1 MSNMAIAAIKI
12 KLMPEGLDVNLDDL
26 KKKAEEV
33 ILRLKGKNPTFS
45 EENIAFGL
53 KAIVATLAW
62 PEEQE
67 TGILESE
74 LAGIDGISSAQI
86 IDYRRAFG

>member
-1 MSNMAIAAIKI
+1 MAIAAIKI
-12 KLMPEGLDVNLDDL
+12 KLMPESLDISLEEI
-26 KKKAEEV
+26 KKKAEEKL
-33 ILRLKGKNPTFS
+33 IKLGAINIIFS
-45 EENIAFGL
+45 EESIAFGL
-53 KAIVATLAW
+53 KALIVTLAW

-74 LAGIDGISSAQI
+74 LSGIDGVSSSQI

>member
-1 MSNMAIAAIKI
+1 MAVAALKI
-12 KLMPEGLDVNLDDL
+12 RLMPESLDVNLEEI
-26 KKKAEEV
+26 KKKAEKK
-33 ILRLKGKNPTFS
+33 ILKLKGMNISFT

-53 KAIVATLAW
+53 KALILMLAW
-62 PEEQE
+62 PEEQD

>member
-1 MSNMAIAAIKI
+1 MAVAALKI
-12 KLMPEGLDVNLDDL
+12 KLMPESLETNLEEI
-26 KKKAEEV
+26 KKKAEEK
-33 ILRLKGKNPTFS
+33 ILKLKGMNISFT

-53 KAIVATLAW
+53 KAVIVMLAW

-74 LAGIDGISSAQI
+74 LAGIDGVSSAQI

>member
-1 MSNMAIAAIKI
+1 MAMVAIKI
-12 KLMPEGLDVNLDDL
+12 KIMPESLDVNLADIKERADE
-26 KKKAEEV
+26 KV
-33 ILRLKGKNPTFS
+33 ISLGALNTS
-45 EENIAFGL
+45 YNEENIAFGL
-53 KAIVATLAW
+53 KALIVTLAW

-74 LAGIDGISSAQI
+74 LAGIDGVSSAQI

>member
-1 MSNMAIAAIKI
+1 MAVAAIKI
-12 KLMPEGLDVNLDDL
+12 KLMPEGLDINLEDIKL
-26 KKKAEEV
+26 KAQEKAQKLGAMN
-33 ILRLKGKNPTFS
+33 ISFT

-53 KAIVATLAW
+53 KAIIVMLAW

-74 LAGIDGISSAQI
+74 LASIDGVSSAQI

>member
-1 MSNMAIAAIKI
+1 MAVAAIKI
-12 KLMPEGLDVNLDDL
+12 KLMPESLDVNLEEI
-26 KKKAEEV
+26 KKKAEEK
-33 ILRLKGKNPTFS
+33 ILKLKGMNISFT

-53 KAIVATLAW
+53 KALIAMFAW

-74 LAGIDGISSAQI
+74 LAGIDGVSSAQI
-86 IDYRRAFG
+86 TDYRRAFG

>member
-1 MSNMAIAAIKI
+1 MAVVAIKI
-12 KLMPEGLDVNLDDL
+12 KLMPESLDVNLEEV
-26 KKKAEEV
+26 KKKAEE
-33 ILRLKGKNPTFS
+33 LSTKLKGMNISFI

-53 KAIVATLAW
+53 KAIIETLAW

-67 TGILESE
+67 TGILETE
-74 LAGIDGISSAQI
+74 LAGIDGVSSAQI

>member
-1 MSNMAIAAIKI
+1 MAVAAIKI
-12 KLMPEGLDVNLDDL
+12 KLMPEGLDINLEEI
-26 KKKAEEV
+26 KKKAEEK
-33 ILRLKGKNPTFS
+33 IIGLKGMNVSFT

-53 KAIVATLAW
+53 KAVIAMLAW
-62 PEEQE
+62 PEEQD

>member
-1 MSNMAIAAIKI
+1 MAIVAVKI
-12 KLMPEGLDVNLDDL
+12 KLMPESLDVNLDII
-26 KKKAEEV
+26 KKKAEEKAGK
-33 ILRLKGKNPTFS
+33 LGGKNISFN

-53 KAIVATLAW
+53 KALIVTLAW

-74 LAGIDGISSAQI
+74 LAGIDGVSSAQI

>member
-1 MSNMAIAAIKI
+1 MAIVAIKI
-12 KLMPEGLDVNLDDL
+12 KIMPESIDIDL
-26 KKKAEEV
+26 SKLKIIAEEKA
-33 ILRLKGKNPTFS
+33 IELGGKISSSN

-53 KAIVATLAW
+53 KALILTIAW
-62 PEEQE
+62 PEEKE

-74 LAGIDGISSAQI
+74 LENLEGVSSAQI

>member
-1 MSNMAIAAIKI
+1 MAVAAIKL
-12 KLMPEGLDVNLDDL
+12 KLMPESLDVNLEDL
-26 KKKAEEV
+26 KNKAQEK
-33 ILRLKGKNPTFS
+33 ILQLKGMNISFT

-53 KAIVATLAW
+53 KAIIAMFAW
-62 PEEQE
+62 PEEQD

-74 LAGIDGISSAQI
+74 LASMEGVSSAQI